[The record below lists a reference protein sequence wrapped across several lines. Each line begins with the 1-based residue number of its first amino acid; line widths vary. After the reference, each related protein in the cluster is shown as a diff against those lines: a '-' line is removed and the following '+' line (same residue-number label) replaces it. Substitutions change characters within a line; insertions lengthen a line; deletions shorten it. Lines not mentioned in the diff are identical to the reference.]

1 MKNLKIKNNYT
12 RSISSNSKIIIRNIN
27 SSSNISKHNN
37 SFYSKENGKL
47 NCRQILDRIYSKEFP
62 YEISNT
68 NDILKLMLFLNE
80 YLINCNVLKDYYQP
94 ENRDLLNKYS
104 QFLVS
109 KIKINLPEEIQI
121 NHNDLDKVINSAKT
135 IQRIWRKK
143 KVKKYLNEK
152 NETDELKKM
161 VINNYIKKNGYKVKK
176 VIGLFNSLVEDFE
189 NLCVINKN
197 MNNMIYYISK
207 IVNKSLTNLEE
218 QLLYKDYINNIIL
231 LKY

>member
-1 MKNLKIKNNYT
+1 MHFIV
-12 RSISSNSKIIIRNIN
+12 
-27 SSSNISKHNN
+27 
-37 SFYSKENGKL
+37 
-47 NCRQILDRIYSKEFP
+47 DRIYSKDFP